1 MMLAEL
7 RARFPFGVVLVTDE
21 SSTEP
26 IPKWSSDEQQVT
38 LASSA
43 MVIKIRHEVD
53 GPAIVRVWD
62 GDPNLPDAR
71 DVATVFLKSPSRA
84 LRVSTAA
91 GETFIRIDVPTH
103 EVRVRILV
111 SAARDPDEVHLVI
124 GPGSQGN

>member
-7 RARFPFGVVLVTDE
+7 RTQFPFGIVLVTDE
-21 SSTEP
+21 MSTEP

-43 MVIKIRHEVD
+43 MVIRIRHEVD

-62 GDPNLPDAR
+62 DDPKLPDAR
-71 DVATVFLKSPSRA
+71 DVTTIFMKIPSRA

-91 GETFIRIDVPTH
+91 GETFIRVDVPTD
-103 EVRVRILV
+103 EVRVRILA

-124 GPGSQGN
+124 GPGSQGT